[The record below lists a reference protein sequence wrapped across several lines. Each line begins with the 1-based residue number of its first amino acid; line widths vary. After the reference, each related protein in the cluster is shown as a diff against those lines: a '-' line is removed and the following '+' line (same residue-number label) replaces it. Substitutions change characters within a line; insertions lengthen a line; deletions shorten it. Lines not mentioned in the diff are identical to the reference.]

1 METLSVDN
9 VERSKGLLLEELK
22 RYGVL
27 FKEDE
32 ALKASE
38 HKLEKLLQDVK
49 SNQQGTSTISKNLF
63 VDLYESMICG
73 YINRLTLATVF
84 FFYCNP
90 WAALFWPP
98 YYFDNRKRS
107 EQ

>member
-9 VERSKGLLLEELK
+9 GERSKGLLLEELK

-49 SNQQGTSTISKNLF
+49 SNQQDTSTLSQISF
-63 VDLYESMICG
+63 VDLYESMISD
-73 YINRLTLATVF
+73 YIHKLTIATVF
-84 FFYCNP
+84 FFSCNP

-98 YYFDNRKRS
+98 YYYYNRKRS
-107 EQ
+107 E